1 MSEWAIVAL
10 VCLMSFV
17 ASFIQRTSGFGF
29 GIVVMAVFPHLLASY
44 GEATALS
51 GVLAALTSVVTA
63 IKMRK
68 MVPWKKLLPILLTF
82 LVVSYFATGFMA
94 HVSGGE
100 MKHVLGAVLIVV
112 SLYFF
117 FLADRIHLRPGLPLQ
132 VGMGTLSGVMG
143 GLFAMQGPPAV
154 IYFISSSDTTDEY
167 IAMTQWYFF
176 VGNAMM
182 TVYRSVDGLV
192 TEPVLSHA
200 AFAVPAVIL
209 GIILGDKASGHIK
222 LSLLRRLVYAFLAVS
237 GVITL
242 LV

>member
-1 MSEWAIVAL
+1 MSEWAIVLL
-10 VCLMSFV
+10 VCLMAFV
-17 ASFIQRTSGFGF
+17 ASFVQRTSGFGF
-29 GIVVMAVFPHLLASY
+29 GIVVMAVFPHLLSSY
-44 GEATALS
+44 GESTALS
-51 GVLAALTSVVTA
+51 GILAALTSVVTA
-63 IKMRK
+63 VKMRRF
-68 MVPWKKLLPILLTF
+68 VPWRKLLPILMTF
-82 LVVSYFATGFMA
+82 LVVSFFATGFVA

-100 MKHVLGAVLIVV
+100 MKHILGAVLIIV

-117 FLADRIHLRPGLPLQ
+117 FLSDRIHLRPGLPLQ

-154 IYFISSSDTTDEY
+154 IYFISSTNTKEEY

-182 TVYRSVDGLV
+182 TMYRFFDGFVTASVIR
-192 TEPVLSHA
+192 HA
-200 AFAVPAVIL
+200 AFAIPAVIA
-209 GIILGDKASGHIK
+209 GIIIGDKASGHIR

-242 LV
+242 LS